1 MFEKLKK
8 KDRFRIKKE
17 DIIGARRTKEVAAA
31 RHITIYLI
39 RTITE
44 MSSQNIGKIFN
55 RDHSTVLSSIEAAEK
70 RLRLDPMLEIEIKD
84 MIKEVTDKN

>member
-1 MFEKLKK
+1 MQFS
-8 KDRFRIKKE
+8 KKE

-31 RHITIYLI
+31 RHITVYLI
-39 RTITE
+39 HTITE
-44 MSSQNIGKIFN
+44 MSLKNIGKIIN

-70 RLRLDPMLEIEIKD
+70 KIRLDPMVEIEIKE